1 MYWLDK
7 QEDRHPWEILWMSK
21 KVFVVTWTNSVVG
34 QVGSEDI
41 KCFEDYNTA
50 LGFAK
55 LMKQSYT
62 CLLYTSPSP
71 RDS

>member
-1 MYWLDK
+1 MN
-7 QEDRHPWEILWMSK
+7 K
-21 KVFVVTWTNSVVG
+21 KVFVVTWTNHVVG
-34 QVGSEDI
+34 QVSSHDI
-41 KCFEDYNTA
+41 KCFEDYDTA

-55 LMKQSYT
+55 LMSKDYT

>member
-7 QEDRHPWEILWMSK
+7 QEDHHPWEILWM
-21 KVFVVTWTNSVVG
+21 KVYVVTWTNSVVG
-34 QVGSEDI
+34 QINPDDI

-55 LMKQSYT
+55 LMSKQYDYVNFYEDEAT
-62 CLLYTSPSP
+62 QW
-71 RDS
+71 DS

>member
-1 MYWLDK
+1 
-7 QEDRHPWEILWMSK
+7 MSK

-41 KCFEDYNTA
+41 KCFEDYKTA

-62 CLLYTSPSP
+62 YVNLFEDEATQW
-71 RDS
+71 DS

>member
-1 MYWLDK
+1 
-7 QEDRHPWEILWMSK
+7 MSK
-21 KVFVVTWTNSVVG
+21 KIFVVTWTNHLVG

-55 LMKQSYT
+55 LM
-62 CLLYTSPSP
+62 
-71 RDS
+71 RDQYNYVIFYEETVDQWDS

>member
-1 MYWLDK
+1 
-7 QEDRHPWEILWMSK
+7 MSK

-41 KCFEDYNTA
+41 KCFENYNTA

-62 CLLYTSPSP
+62 YVNLFEDEATQW
-71 RDS
+71 DS

>member
-55 LMKQSYT
+55 L
-62 CLLYTSPSP
+62 TSSLILM
-71 RDS
+71 

>member
-1 MYWLDK
+1 
-7 QEDRHPWEILWMSK
+7 MSK

-41 KCFEDYNTA
+41 KCFEDYNTT

-62 CLLYTSPSP
+62 YVNLFEDEATQW
-71 RDS
+71 DS

>member
-1 MYWLDK
+1 
-7 QEDRHPWEILWMSK
+7 MSK
-21 KVFVVTWTNSVVG
+21 KIFVVTWTNHLIG

-55 LMKQSYT
+55 LAGPVYSCKF
-62 CLLYTSPSP
+62 L
-71 RDS
+71 

>member
-1 MYWLDK
+1 
-7 QEDRHPWEILWMSK
+7 MSK

-62 CLLYTSPSP
+62 YVNLFEDEATQW
-71 RDS
+71 DS